1 MAHLAVSDVRAKYGA
16 LEVLKGINF
25 SIEKG
30 EIAALVGPSGSGK
43 STVLRALMG
52 LTPITGGHVELAGE
66 RMNYSSAKEVRA
78 ARDRMA
84 IVFQQYN
91 LFQNMTVMQNLT
103 LAPLKIKKWKKAEV
117 EAEAR
122 RLLGVVGLSDKADS
136 YSDQLSGGQQQRVA
150 LARALALKPQIL
162 LLDEVT
168 SALDPEL
175 VNEVLD
181 AIRKLADEGMTMIIV
196 SHEMAFVRE
205 VADKV
210 VFMDTGQIIE
220 SWHTAPNCST
230 LRKPT
235 GPATS
240 SRRSCATELAHIRT
254 TQMLKFYYNAAPN
267 PLKVGLFLEEIGIP
281 EYSAVPIDTRRGQQ
295 HSPEYRAINP
305 NGKVPA
311 IDDDGTIVFDS
322 NAILLYLAEKT
333 GQFLPPEDHA
343 GRAAVVADVR
353 GQRGRAVFRAGR
365 AFPQLRAREDPLRH
379 QALRLRGAAALA
391 DRRGPAGSG
400 ALHAGRHLYHRRHGR
415 VGMGGAHSVHAGG
428 RGAMADVSQHRA
440 AGGRIDAR
448 PAAARVEAL
457 KTAHLK
463 VGDRR
468 RGDPAHL
475 SADLRAGPRLS
486 HGRVERPTAS
496 SPARPRASGGRR
508 SPLAAEG

>member
-16 LEVLKGINF
+16 LEVLKGISF

-30 EIAALVGPSGSGK
+30 EVAALVGPSGSGK

-52 LTPITGGHVELAGE
+52 LTPITDGHVEIAGE
-66 RMNYSSAKEVRA
+66 TMNYSSAKEVRA

-181 AIRKLADEGMTMIIV
+181 AIRKLAGEGMSMIIV

-210 VFMDTGQIIE
+210 VFMDAGQIVEAGTPSELFDNPKID
-220 SWHTAPNCST
+220 
-230 LRKPT
+230 R
-235 GPATS
+235 
-240 SRRSCATELAHIRT
+240 SRDFFSKI
-254 TQMLKFYYNAAPN
+254 
-267 PLKVGLFLEEIGIP
+267 
-281 EYSAVPIDTRRGQQ
+281 
-295 HSPEYRAINP
+295 
-305 NGKVPA
+305 
-311 IDDDGTIVFDS
+311 
-322 NAILLYLAEKT
+322 
-333 GQFLPPEDHA
+333 
-343 GRAAVVADVR
+343 
-353 GQRGRAVFRAGR
+353 
-365 AFPQLRAREDPLRH
+365 LRH
-379 QALRLRGAAALA
+379 
-391 DRRGPAGSG
+391 
-400 ALHAGRHLYHRRHGR
+400 
-415 VGMGGAHSVHAGG
+415 
-428 RGAMADVSQHRA
+428 
-440 AGGRIDAR
+440 
-448 PAAARVEAL
+448 
-457 KTAHLK
+457 
-463 VGDRR
+463 
-468 RGDPAHL
+468 
-475 SADLRAGPRLS
+475 
-486 HGRVERPTAS
+486 
-496 SPARPRASGGRR
+496 
-508 SPLAAEG
+508 